1 MGKYKNLLVNTG
13 LFALNSVATKL
24 ISFFLVPFYTA
35 HLTAGEYGLTDM
47 SVTVIGLVGPVA
59 TLCVAGAA
67 MRFMVANREQAGQYT
82 AVSTVVTLA
91 SVVLVALLSPLL
103 DLGVFG
109 GLGEYRVL
117 FVIAYAMSVL
127 VDLCGNI
134 TRGLSKVGLIPL
146 CSVVSA
152 AVTLVSALFTIGT
165 CGMGITGYYVS
176 TISGPAVALVLY
188 ATMGGLAGLA
198 AKGLQAFLSDADA
211 KLHIKE
217 LCVPMLRYALP
228 LIPNSLFW
236 WAQTSISRL
245 FITGMLSITA
255 SGMYAAA
262 SKIPNLI
269 NTAYTI
275 FQQAWQLSSFQ
286 ESESDALSGFFE
298 TVFRLLQATMT
309 ILCAALSLISPWVA
323 SVLLRGETYDA
334 WPMIPILLIANLM
347 NVFNTFYGTIYT
359 TTMHTSYVMRTTVV
373 GAVACVVLTPILVLV
388 LGMYGACIA
397 SAMSQALVFFMRV
410 QDSRRYVTFDIG
422 WCFLAPTLAALVAQ
436 SAVTSLQVDGWQA
449 ISAVCLGIVV
459 MIQGVRVAPIVRK
472 VFVMLKDGG
481 ARRKRQQ

>member
-1 MGKYKNLLVNTG
+1 MGKYRNLLVNTG
-13 LFALNSVATKL
+13 LFALNSLATRL

-67 MRFMVANREQAGQYT
+67 MRFMVADGDRSGQYV
-82 AVSTVVTLA
+82 AVSAAVTLA
-91 SVVLVALLSPLL
+91 SVALVALLSPLL

-109 GLGEYRVL
+109 GLGGYKVL
-117 FVIAYAMSVL
+117 FVAAYAMSVL
-127 VDLCGNI
+127 VDLCGNVA
-134 TRGLSKVGLIPL
+134 RGFGKVGIIPL
-146 CSVVSA
+146 CSGVSA
-152 AVTLVSALFTIGT
+152 VVTLASAVVAIGAL
-165 CGMGITGYYVS
+165 GMGVTGYYVS
-176 TISGPAVALVLY
+176 AIAGPAVALVLY
-188 ATMGGLAGLA
+188 ATVGGLAKRTAEGALT
-198 AKGLQAFLSDADA
+198 LLSGAEKA
-211 KLHIKE
+211 PRAKE
-217 LCVPMLRYALP
+217 LCAPMLRYALP

-245 FITGMLSITA
+245 FITGMLGITA

-286 ESESDALSGFFE
+286 ESESDALSRFFE
-298 TVFRLLQATMT
+298 TVFRLLQAALTV
-309 ILCAALSLISPWVA
+309 LCAALSLASPWVA
-323 SVLLRGETYDA
+323 SILLQGETYGA

-373 GAVACVVLTPILVLV
+373 GAVACVALTPALVPL
-388 LGMYGACIA
+388 LGTYGACIA
-397 SAMSQALVFFMRV
+397 SAVSQALVFLMRAR
-410 QDSRRYVTFDIG
+410 DSRRYVAFDAG
-422 WCFLAPTLAALVAQ
+422 WRFLIPTLAILVAQ
-436 SAVTSLQVDGWQA
+436 SAVTSLQVANWQVLSA
-449 ISAVCLGIVV
+449 ICLAAVIA
-459 MIQGVRVAPIVRK
+459 IQGVRVAPVARK
-472 VFVMLKDGG
+472 ALAMARGG
-481 ARRKRQQ
+481 VLRRKER